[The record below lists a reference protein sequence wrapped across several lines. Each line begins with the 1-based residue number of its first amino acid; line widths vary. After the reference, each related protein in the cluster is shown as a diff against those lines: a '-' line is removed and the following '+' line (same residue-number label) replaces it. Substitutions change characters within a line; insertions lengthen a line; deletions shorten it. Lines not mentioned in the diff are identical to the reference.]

1 MYPGGAYV
9 NLAPQRSEILQMTYK
24 ETHETTFIK
33 MKTIRTL
40 LLCTSL
46 LAGTVAA
53 QENSLVLSNGLGFVD
68 TPYKAG
74 TLEVDDAE
82 DLIINCDEVDCTT
95 FVEYALAMALCPQQ
109 GDDMQESDFA
119 RNLQRIRYRDGKI
132 DGYTSRLHY
141 ISDWINNGVR
151 QGFLEDVTAA
161 HSPFTQKLSISY
173 MSTHPQLYKSLK
185 NSPENVAQMAK
196 YEKALS
202 GKEVHYLP
210 KDKLEPDGLP
220 WIKNGDI
227 IALTTNTPVGRKPH
241 GHCHL
246 HQGTAAPAACF
257 VQRRQG
263 NSRQECTEPDVE
275 RQKITDR
282 YQSAENEEINR
293 RQTIPDLSD
302 PRNHFDAFRGFFFS
316 VRKRIALFPDCPFCF
331 STATG
336 STEDG
341 KQDFSSRKAR
351 VLCPESG
358 VCPERA
364 GISMKE
370 VSIRPER
377 RLHSAEMLTSFQI
390 ISICFPTLHLLLWF
404 YR

>member
-9 NLAPQRSEILQMTYK
+9 NPAPRRSEILQMTYK

-202 GKEVHYLP
+202 GSLP
-210 KDKLEPDGLP
+210 SERQTGA
-220 WIKNGDI
+220 GR
-227 IALTTNTPVGRKPH
+227 IALDQEWGHYCPDHQYSGVGRKPH

-293 RQTIPDLSD
+293 RQTILDLSD

-341 KQDFSSRKAR
+341 KQDFSSRKAG
-351 VLCPESG
+351 VLRPESRG
-358 VCPERA
+358 LPR
-364 GISMKE
+364 KE
-370 VSIRPER
+370 PGF
-377 RLHSAEMLTSFQI
+377 L
-390 ISICFPTLHLLLWF
+390 
-404 YR
+404 

>member
-9 NLAPQRSEILQMTYK
+9 NLAPRRSEILQMTYK

-185 NSPENVAQMAK
+185 NSPENVAQM
-196 YEKALS
+196 EK
-202 GKEVHYLP
+202 
-210 KDKLEPDGLP
+210 
-220 WIKNGDI
+220 
-227 IALTTNTPVGRKPH
+227 
-241 GHCHL
+241 
-246 HQGTAAPAACF
+246 
-257 VQRRQG
+257 
-263 NSRQECTEPDVE
+263 
-275 RQKITDR
+275 
-282 YQSAENEEINR
+282 
-293 RQTIPDLSD
+293 
-302 PRNHFDAFRGFFFS
+302 
-316 VRKRIALFPDCPFCF
+316 
-331 STATG
+331 
-336 STEDG
+336 
-341 KQDFSSRKAR
+341 
-351 VLCPESG
+351 
-358 VCPERA
+358 
-364 GISMKE
+364 
-370 VSIRPER
+370 
-377 RLHSAEMLTSFQI
+377 
-390 ISICFPTLHLLLWF
+390 
-404 YR
+404 

>member
-1 MYPGGAYV
+1 MHPGGAYV
-9 NLAPQRSEILQMTYK
+9 NPAPRRSEILQMTYK

-185 NSPENVAQMAK
+185 NSPEM
-196 YEKALS
+196 
-202 GKEVHYLP
+202 
-210 KDKLEPDGLP
+210 
-220 WIKNGDI
+220 
-227 IALTTNTPVGRKPH
+227 
-241 GHCHL
+241 
-246 HQGTAAPAACF
+246 
-257 VQRRQG
+257 
-263 NSRQECTEPDVE
+263 
-275 RQKITDR
+275 
-282 YQSAENEEINR
+282 
-293 RQTIPDLSD
+293 
-302 PRNHFDAFRGFFFS
+302 
-316 VRKRIALFPDCPFCF
+316 
-331 STATG
+331 
-336 STEDG
+336 
-341 KQDFSSRKAR
+341 
-351 VLCPESG
+351 
-358 VCPERA
+358 
-364 GISMKE
+364 
-370 VSIRPER
+370 
-377 RLHSAEMLTSFQI
+377 
-390 ISICFPTLHLLLWF
+390 
-404 YR
+404 